1 MHQHEVEDLLRRYT
15 PLDLTVRNTAASF
28 CFANPDRRLEV
39 ALTGRM
45 VDGEF
50 LRRTCLSA
58 DGAAAV
64 IASRDRKLEGR
75 QLERIY
81 AFDGDGI
88 LLGVH
93 EWEPGDP
100 GTPGALLAAGRF
112 SQAVDYALL
121 THREWLEAGSVPA
134 GVPEAGSAYT
144 STRRAELEI
153 TIFGGNGVPL
163 PRATT
168 DGDER
173 RDGAGKALGQPISDD
188 CSANDMK
195 MRPPT

>member
-1 MHQHEVEDLLRRYT
+1 MNQHEAEDLLRRYT
-15 PLDLTVRNTAASF
+15 PLDLTVRNTASSF
-28 CFANPDRRLEV
+28 CYANPDRRLEV
-39 ALTGRM
+39 AVSGRA

-81 AFDGDGI
+81 AFDENGI
-88 LLGVH
+88 LLGAH

-121 THREWLEAGSVPA
+121 THREWFEAGRVPG
-134 GVPEAGSAYT
+134 GVPEAGTAY
-144 STRRAELEI
+144 SNTRRAELEI
-153 TIFGGNGVPL
+153 TIFGGKGVPS
-163 PRATT
+163 PWAAAG
-168 DGDER
+168 DG
-173 RDGAGKALGQPISDD
+173 
-188 CSANDMK
+188 
-195 MRPPT
+195 